1 MPLCASSEGATSS
14 AKQVED
20 QNNQGYDEQEMYQA
34 AGYMKTESEK
44 PQDQNDNKDCPEH
57 VYLS

>member
-1 MPLCASSEGATSS
+1 VCFSEGATSS

-34 AGYMKTESEK
+34 AGYVKTESEK
-44 PQDQNDNKDCPEH
+44 PQDQNDNKDCPKH